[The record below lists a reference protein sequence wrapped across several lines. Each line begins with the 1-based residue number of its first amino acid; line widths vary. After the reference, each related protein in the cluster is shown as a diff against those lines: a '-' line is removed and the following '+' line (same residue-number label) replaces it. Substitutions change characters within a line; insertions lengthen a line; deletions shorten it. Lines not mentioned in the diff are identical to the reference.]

1 MLLNTTRVAVK
12 NFPPKNFIYIYIY
25 IYYVGYQM
33 SLLLLLAD
41 PGTRWART
49 VEPWVVGPSSD
60 PLDLVERII
69 LIVELADEL

>member
-1 MLLNTTRVAVK
+1 
-12 NFPPKNFIYIYIY
+12 
-25 IYYVGYQM
+25 M